1 MSSATLGS
9 MNSATVRTTVSF
21 PALRTMTAFSTN
33 RAAIS
38 AGVGT
43 RPLRLSKAPK
53 KCATKLSRLVLWI
66 AVVTCARVYLR
77 AMSQEIACI
86 VGLVVLFVVGTV
98 LPVNMGALAFVMA
111 FIVGGLYVDMTAAN
125 VLAGFPGDLFV
136 TLVGITYL
144 FAIAQNNGTID
155 WLVRLAVRSVRGH
168 VAAIPWMMFLVTGL
182 LTSVGAVSPGAVA
195 IIAPVAL
202 RFAQQY
208 RINPL
213 LMGLMVIHGA
223 QGGGFSP
230 MSVYGSITNDVVQRA
245 HLAGSELH
253 LFVASLVFNL
263 LVAVVIFF
271 LFGGRSLFAQP
282 AARIEAEQAADAASG
297 QRLSYQRGLTL
308 LGLIALGVGAL
319 VFDLNVGLVAITI
332 AVVLTIL
339 FPKDQAR
346 AVDQVHWSTVLLI
359 CGVVTYISVLQKG
372 GAVTYVGDSVSHAAA
387 PLLGALLLCYVG
399 GVVSAFAST
408 VGVLGA
414 IIPLAVPLLLLGKID
429 TAGVVAALA
438 ISSSIVDV
446 SPFSTNGA
454 LVVASAHGMDR
465 VSLYRQLLA
474 YSAVVVGFAPL
485 LAWAVLVLPG
495 A

>member
-1 MSSATLGS
+1 
-9 MNSATVRTTVSF
+9 VS
-21 PALRTMTAFSTN
+21 P
-33 RAAIS
+33 
-38 AGVGT
+38 
-43 RPLRLSKAPK
+43 
-53 KCATKLSRLVLWI
+53 
-66 AVVTCARVYLR
+66 
-77 AMSQEIACI
+77 EIACI
-86 VGLVVLFVVGTV
+86 AGLVVLFVLGTV

-111 FIVGGLYVDMTAAN
+111 FIVGGLYVHMPAAG

-202 RFAQQY
+202 RFSQQY
-208 RINPL
+208 RIHPL
-213 LMGLMVIHGA
+213 LMGVMVIHGA
-223 QGGGFSP
+223 QAGGFSP
-230 MSVYGSITNDVVQRA
+230 MSIYGSITNDVVQRA
-245 HLAGSELH
+245 HLAGNPLH
-253 LFVASLVFNL
+253 LFVASLAFNL
-263 LVAVVIFF
+263 AVAVVVFF
-271 LFGGRSLFAQP
+271 LFGGRSLLARP
-282 AARIEAEQAADAASG
+282 AVQTGPEPAADAAGSK
-297 QRLSYQRGLTL
+297 RLTYPRALTL

-319 VFDLNVGLVAITI
+319 VFELNVGLVAITI

-359 CGVVTYISVLQKG
+359 CGVVTYIAVLQKG
-372 GAVTYVGDSVSHAAA
+372 GAVTYVGNSVSSVAA

-399 GVVSAFAST
+399 GIVSAFAST

-414 IIPLAVPLLLLGKID
+414 IIPLAVPLLLLGRID
-429 TAGVVAALA
+429 TASVVAALA

-454 LVVASAHGMDR
+454 LVVASAHGIDR
-465 VSLYRQLLA
+465 ESLYRQLLA
-474 YSAVVVGFAPL
+474 YSAVVVAFAPL
-485 LAWAVLVLPG
+485 LAWATLVLP
-495 A
+495 AI